1 VTPAQGRDGRLY
13 GTDGCGGI
21 MSGFIFAT
29 TTAGSLT
36 DLHDFDPAEGFCPN
50 AGLTLATDGSFYG
63 TTLGGGNNQNGV
75 LFKITPKGTYTV
87 LHFFAGGADG
97 SGPSAA
103 PIEASNGALY
113 GTTEG
118 DSTGST
124 IYKYTAAGGLNTI
137 YQFDGTHGQGVIAPL
152 IQGTDGKL
160 YGTASSGG
168 ANGCGTVFQMST
180 VGKLLKSYSFL
191 CGLSGAQP
199 VGPLVQAADGNFYGT
214 TQAGGGGGGTVF
226 KMGSDVRPSVLYSFG
241 AAGPDDGQEPLAGL
255 IQATEGNL
263 YGTTLQGGSAG
274 FGTLFQISTSGAY
287 QLLFSFTAPIGESPF
302 AGLLQHTNGLLYGT
316 TTTSGANGFG
326 ALYSLDM
333 GLGPFITFVQSTG
346 KVGRATQILG
356 QGLTGT
362 TGVTFNAVA
371 ATSFK
376 VLADTYLVAV
386 VPSGATTGPV
396 VVTTPS
402 GTLTSNK
409 NFVVK

>member
-1 VTPAQGRDGRLY
+1 MNTARIRPHAPLPALTPRLNSAWAVAALSLPLLIGHLSFAQTVAEVYSFNEQGGPEFVTPAQGRDGRLY

-124 IYKYTAAGGLNTI
+124 IYKYTAAGGLNAI

-168 ANGCGTVFQMST
+168 RTVA
-180 VGKLLKSYSFL
+180 
-191 CGLSGAQP
+191 GLSSRC
-199 VGPLVQAADGNFYGT
+199 PLW
-214 TQAGGGGGGTVF
+214 
-226 KMGSDVRPSVLYSFG
+226 
-241 AAGPDDGQEPLAGL
+241 
-255 IQATEGNL
+255 
-263 YGTTLQGGSAG
+263 
-274 FGTLFQISTSGAY
+274 
-287 QLLFSFTAPIGESPF
+287 ESC
-302 AGLLQHTNGLLYGT
+302 
-316 TTTSGANGFG
+316 
-326 ALYSLDM
+326 
-333 GLGPFITFVQSTG
+333 
-346 KVGRATQILG
+346 
-356 QGLTGT
+356 
-362 TGVTFNAVA
+362 
-371 ATSFK
+371 
-376 VLADTYLVAV
+376 
-386 VPSGATTGPV
+386 
-396 VVTTPS
+396 
-402 GTLTSNK
+402 
-409 NFVVK
+409 